1 MSNETECW
9 FILCAQAPGSGPP
22 YNYTSPRFRREALDE
37 ASQMVSTFQ
46 QATYALNLAKR
57 IGAKEIAET
66 YEQKLIEERT
76 GKKKAEEEV
85 SKGRQREQDLQDQL
99 EMQKAVVDAYRAQLA
114 SRIQAGAKASE
125 SGDHT

>member
-1 MSNETECW
+1 
-9 FILCAQAPGSGPP
+9 
-22 YNYTSPRFRREALDE
+22 
-37 ASQMVSTFQ
+37 MVSTFQ